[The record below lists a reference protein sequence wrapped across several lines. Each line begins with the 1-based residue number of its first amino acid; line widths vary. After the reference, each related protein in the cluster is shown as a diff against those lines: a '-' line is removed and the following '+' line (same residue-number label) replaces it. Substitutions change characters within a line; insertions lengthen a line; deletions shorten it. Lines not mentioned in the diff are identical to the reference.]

1 MSRSRFS
8 VNRVTPVTF
17 SVTAAS
23 VLQVTAVVFSVT
35 FFHASAEILET
46 KRLSPCLGENLV
58 ENFPQGFL
66 SFCSRVRLTRQSLFL
81 IVAVLS
87 LLLLTTAF
95 CSCGWRIRM
104 SKRGGLRRAAKET
117 TRYVGLYGVIF
128 PCLRIFKAFPEAFE

>member
-35 FFHASAEILET
+35 FFHASAEILETRSPFPLVAVTCSRIVLDLFLFRQPFETLQT

-104 SKRGGLRRAAKET
+104 SKRG
-117 TRYVGLYGVIF
+117 
-128 PCLRIFKAFPEAFE
+128 